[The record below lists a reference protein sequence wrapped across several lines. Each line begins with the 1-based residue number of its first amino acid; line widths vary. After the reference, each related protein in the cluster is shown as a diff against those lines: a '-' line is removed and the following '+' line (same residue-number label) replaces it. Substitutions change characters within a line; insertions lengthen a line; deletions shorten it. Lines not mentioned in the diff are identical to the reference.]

1 MFQKH
6 WAYEYIVPIYN
17 SPDLETILTKAGIKF
32 EKKGVKRKAEYI
44 KIFPTDKKY
53 SNREGVELKSFAE
66 NLSKIQETNLHNSI
80 YDCLTAD
87 SN

>member
-44 KIFPTDKKY
+44 KP
-53 SNREGVELKSFAE
+53 ELFM
-66 NLSKIQETNLHNSI
+66 SI
-80 YDCLTAD
+80 
-87 SN
+87 